1 MIMKSR
7 IEGFYRVLNGWLEL
21 SGLSSLNLRTLILP
35 LHKKDSHIEILK
47 KPDVMSFIMLK
58 IALGKGFEI
67 IISSLIH

>member
-7 IEGFYRVLNGWLEL
+7 IEGFYRVLNGWLEP

-47 KPDVMSFIMLK
+47 KPDVMSFIM
-58 IALGKGFEI
+58 
-67 IISSLIH
+67 